1 MTVKNAEFEDMNQAG
16 RIMARSFRAS
26 FGDFVSKQTMD
37 ACAQEDS
44 CIALLEGIFL
54 EGKVHF
60 LLGES
65 SGLLAWQQTEDG
77 AEIIA
82 LHTLPESHGT
92 GLGRELLTTALTQI
106 GSRPVFLWA
115 FAENT
120 RARRFYEKNGF
131 HWDGS
136 TRVSEFDGAIE
147 VRYTNKYASS
157 ERNIP

>member
-1 MTVKNAEFEDMNQAG
+1 MNQAG

-26 FGDFVSKQTMD
+26 FGDLVSKQTMD

-65 SGLLAWQQTEDG
+65 SGMLAWQQTEEG

-92 GLGRELLTTALTQI
+92 GLGAALLTEAMNRI
-106 GSRPVFLWA
+106 GPQRVFLWA
-115 FAENT
+115 FQKNA
-120 RARRFYEKNGF
+120 RARRFYEKHGF
-131 HWDGS
+131 RWDGS
-136 TRVSEFDGAIE
+136 ERVSEFDGAIE
-147 VRYTNKYASS
+147 VRYVKG
-157 ERNIP
+157 